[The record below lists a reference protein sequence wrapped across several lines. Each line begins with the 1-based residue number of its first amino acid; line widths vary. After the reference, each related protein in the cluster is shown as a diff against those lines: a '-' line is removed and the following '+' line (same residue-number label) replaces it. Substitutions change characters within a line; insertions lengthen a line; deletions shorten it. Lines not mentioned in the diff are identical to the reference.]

1 VQRFP
6 DLILNSPPGGA
17 LEENADI
24 SGERLFI
31 SLLFRVSSL
40 IKKLPARGRKFSST
54 EKYIF
59 QYWKI
64 YFSVLENFALII
76 GK

>member
-6 DLILNSPPGGA
+6 DLILNSPSGGA

-40 IKKLPARGRKFSST
+40 IKKIACTGK
-54 EKYIF
+54 KIF
-59 QYWKI
+59 QY
-64 YFSVLENFALII
+64 
-76 GK
+76 